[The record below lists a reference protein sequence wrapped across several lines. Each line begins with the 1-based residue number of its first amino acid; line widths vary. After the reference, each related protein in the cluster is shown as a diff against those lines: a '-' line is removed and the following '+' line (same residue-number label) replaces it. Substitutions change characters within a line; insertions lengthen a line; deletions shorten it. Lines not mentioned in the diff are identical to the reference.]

1 MKGWTDFT
9 IIYEGAELLPYLD
22 SIVTMQDIDSGD
34 DISMT
39 VVQLPN
45 GDDYRYIIIIQFL

>member
-45 GDDYRYIIIIQFL
+45 GDDYRYMIII